1 MLKKLL
7 KYDLKAVFK
16 YWWIAAISTLGLSVL
31 GGFAVTVLRDTVSTE
46 PEKKVPI
53 ILEILSSI
61 ALPLVYLGFIALGI
75 LTVIMIFVR
84 YYKNF
89 FSDEGYLTFTLP
101 VKKSELINSKV
112 IMGVISSLATSFV
125 VLVNIIIILVIG
137 FFDNIIKPDFW
148 KEFSEFFSEVF
159 KSLGVYTFVY
169 VLEIILVVFLA
180 NLLSTLFLYDC
191 VAIASMLVKKAK
203 VITAI
208 GIYYVANGV
217 ISTLFTIFSLF
228 GMGTIIDTMS
238 AMKTSTLLPL
248 ISLLGSGIIVMLA
261 MFTALLYLLQY
272 WIVDRK
278 LNLS

>member
-75 LTVIMIFVR
+75 LTVIMIFAR

-228 GMGTIIDTMS
+228 GMSTIIDTMS

-272 WIVDRK
+272 WIIDRK

>member
-1 MLKKLL
+1 MVKKLL
-7 KYDLKAVFK
+7 KHELVSYMRILLPIDAILLI
-16 YWWIAAISTLGLSVL
+16 IAAVARIIQFFES
-31 GGFAVTVLRDTVSTE
+31 DTVTYG
-46 PEKKVPI
+46 I
-53 ILEILSSI
+53 IFGSSI
-61 ALPLVYLGFIALGI
+61 FALVVGI
-75 LTVIMIFVR
+75 MACMFMAIVVAVIRF
-84 YYKNF
+84 YKNF
-89 FSDEGYLTFTLP
+89 FTAEGYLTFTLP

-228 GMGTIIDTMS
+228 GMSTIIDTMS

-272 WIVDRK
+272 
-278 LNLS
+278 

>member
-75 LTVIMIFVR
+75 LTVIMIFAR

>member
-228 GMGTIIDTMS
+228 GMSTIIDTMS

-272 WIVDRK
+272 WIIDRK